1 MSKMTT
7 TTKTPILVDII
18 FLDMDGVLLP
28 FGDQD
33 YRYANILGGGIRL
46 AYTYADG
53 CIFPN
58 ETMAALTSL
67 LTRLR
72 GTRIAGGI
80 VEGED
85 GNNNGGNNGAT
96 MNPKIVLSS
105 SWRSRPKFVRDIL
118 RSFRAYVASRRAG
131 AGMKDEDDDVGTII
145 MSEEAWTSA
154 LDDDGNSFFDVTDT
168 TYHST
173 RYDEII
179 NWVNNARTN
188 GKDEFIIR
196 SWIALDDEDLVNV
209 EGRIMTDMT
218 KHAVRTVSSVGLTM
232 RDANVGIC
240 LLDEQVRE
248 YYATN
253 EAARRGP

>member
-1 MSKMTT
+1 MSKITT

-33 YRYANILGGGIRL
+33 YQYANILGGGIRL

-67 LTRLR
+67 LARLR
-72 GTRIAGGI
+72 GTRIEGI

-85 GNNNGGNNGAT
+85 GNNGGNGAT

-118 RSFRAYVASRRAG
+118 RSFRTYVASRRAG
-131 AGMKDEDDDVGTII
+131 AGGKDEDDDVGTV
-145 MSEEAWTSA
+145 MSEEAWASA
-154 LDDDGNSFFDVTDT
+154 LDDDGNAFFDVTDT

-173 RYDEII
+173 RYDEIV
-179 NWVNNARTN
+179 NWVTNARRN
-188 GKDEFIIR
+188 GGDEFIIR

-209 EGRIMTDMT
+209 EGRIMSDMT
-218 KHAVRTVSSVGLTM
+218 KHAVRTVSSVGLTP
-232 RDANVGIC
+232 RDANVGIR

-248 YYATN
+248 YYTMN
-253 EAARRGP
+253 ESAQRGP